1 MSELLR
7 QAELHHIGGGRRTCT
22 ADLLVM
28 SQASCCCSIPQVV
41 TQGVE
46 PRMRFLGCFTGSCST
61 VERDH
66 RVWIIGDLNPAPPA
80 CKAGAL
86 PVELIPLWL
95 SGEEL
100 NLRPPPYQSGALN
113 QLSYRTA
120 APRAGLEPASP
131 P

>member
-7 QAELHHIGGGRRTCT
+7 QAELHHIGGGRGTCT
-22 ADLLVM
+22 PDLLVM

-86 PVELIPLWL
+86 PNELMTHGPAEMALRRYFFGRFCAEVLASEAGTRGTRSL
-95 SGEEL
+95 S
-100 NLRPPPYQSGALN
+100 A
-113 QLSYRTA
+113 
-120 APRAGLEPASP
+120 
-131 P
+131 